1 MGNNS
6 IEQER
11 KKKKNASKNTSSV
24 QGNPKLNQPDRPGT

>member
-11 KKKKNASKNTSSV
+11 KKKKNASKNNSV
-24 QGNPKLNQPDRPGT
+24 QGNPKLTQPDRPGT